1 MKKIHIDRIKELS
14 DLVKLKTLSVD
25 LNDILDS
32 FDKLNSLEIN
42 VFNEFDDDL
51 KDKNITRKD
60 IKHKSWDK
68 SILLSNAPNHDGNE
82 LNIEYVLGDD

>member
-14 DLVKLKTLSVD
+14 DLVKLNLTSEELKTLSVD

-42 VFNEFDDDL
+42 L
-51 KDKNITRKD
+51 KNLMMI
-60 IKHKSWDK
+60 
-68 SILLSNAPNHDGNE
+68 
-82 LNIEYVLGDD
+82 

>member
-14 DLVKLKTLSVD
+14 DLVKLKLTSEELETLSVD

-51 KDKNITRKD
+51 KDK
-60 IKHKSWDK
+60 
-68 SILLSNAPNHDGNE
+68 
-82 LNIEYVLGDD
+82 IEEMQNYYIIMK